1 LIRELAVTAAF
12 LVLAGCGYHI
22 SGQADALP
30 DRVRTIAVPAFNNIT
45 TRYKLTDRLPAAI
58 TREFLTRTRYRVV
71 PDDRNAD
78 AILRGTVINFLSFP
92 NVVDQATGRATGVQ
106 VIVSLQLTLTE
117 RESGKVLYSRP
128 NMEVRERYEIAVD
141 PNAYFEESDVAVE
154 RLSHNVARS
163 VVSAV
168 LEAF

>member
-1 LIRELAVTAAF
+1 V
-12 LVLAGCGYHI
+12 
-22 SGQADALP
+22 LP
-30 DRVRTIAVPAFNNIT
+30 DRVRSIAVPAFANIT

-58 TREFLTRTRYRVV
+58 TRELLTRTRYRVV
-71 PDDRNAD
+71 PDESNAD
-78 AILRGTVINFLSFP
+78 AVLRGTVINFLSFP
-92 NVVDQATGRATGVQ
+92 NVVDQATGRSTGVQ
-106 VIVSLQLTLTE
+106 VIVNLQLTLTE

-128 NMEVRERYEIAVD
+128 NMEVRERYEISID